1 MATEDLLLLTTA
13 AHPEIESYWR
23 LRDQKLCNSEVC
35 LCLSQKI
42 VTDLHLFA
50 LNIKYFRIVNSYI
63 YLYLMLFLLSNIF
76 SLSN

>member
-1 MATEDLLLLTTA
+1 MATEDLQLLTTA
-13 AHPEIESYWR
+13 AHGSSKIESYWR

-42 VTDLHLFA
+42 VNDLHLFA

-63 YLYLMLFLLSNIF
+63 YNAFSFIQHIFLV
-76 SLSN
+76 

>member
-42 VTDLHLFA
+42 VNDLHLFA

-63 YLYLMLFLLSNIF
+63 YNAFSFIQHIFLV
-76 SLSN
+76 